1 MLGQVGEDRAAS
13 PIKLTGLDYMCY
25 HKKWFWM
32 IIGPIIDQSI
42 AQQSVDL

>member
-13 PIKLTGLDYMCY
+13 PIKLSNRPWLHVLSLKNG
-25 HKKWFWM
+25 F
-32 IIGPIIDQSI
+32 GSIIDQSI